1 MKLKELLRAIPQ
13 STDIK
18 IYLDG
23 IYEEKKLITD
33 YTEYKEN
40 EVLIVAPSYNED
52 DVICIALKK
61 SDILDEE
68 EKKYLSNVIKPFR
81 DRVIAIRKMTVCYEN
96 KKFIMIIL
104 NSEFETS
111 KREIINLPNFKNDMM
126 YKNMKENYSYTLK
139 DLGL

>member
-18 IYLDG
+18 VYLDG

-33 YTEYKEN
+33 YTEYKEY

-61 SDILDEE
+61 SDILDDM
-68 EKKYLSNVIKPFR
+68 EKEYLSYVIKPFR
-81 DRVIAIRKMTVCYEN
+81 NRIEFI
-96 KKFIMIIL
+96 KKIKSFKYYIYIKLKDDDEMM
-104 NSEFETS
+104 FP
-111 KREIINLPNFKNDMM
+111 NLPNKKM
-126 YKNMKENYSYTLK
+126 YKNMKENQPYKLEE
-139 DLGL
+139 LGL

>member
-18 IYLDG
+18 VYLDG

-61 SDILDEE
+61 QKSNILDDM
-68 EKKYLSNVIKPFR
+68 EKEYLSYVIKPFR
-81 DRVIAIRKMTVCYEN
+81 
-96 KKFIMIIL
+96 KKIEFIKKIKSFKYYIYIKLKDDEMM
-104 NSEFETS
+104 FP
-111 KREIINLPNFKNDMM
+111 NLPNKKM
-126 YKNMKENYSYTLK
+126 YKNMKENQPYKLEE
-139 DLGL
+139 LGL

>member
-18 IYLDG
+18 VYLDG

-81 DRVIAIRKMTVCYEN
+81 DRVIVIRKMTVCYEN

>member
-1 MKLKELLRAIPQ
+1 MKLKELLRTIPQ

-18 IYLDG
+18 IYCDG

-61 SDILDEE
+61 SDILNET
-68 EKKYLSNVIKPFR
+68 EKEYLSAVIKPFR
-81 DRVIAIRKMTVCYEN
+81 DKVIHIEKVECPNYKFFINIKINSALSETGYEDITLQFFQN
-96 KKFIMIIL
+96 
-104 NSEFETS
+104 E
-111 KREIINLPNFKNDMM
+111 M
-126 YKNMKENYSYTLK
+126 YKGMETNKEYTLEE
-139 DLGL
+139 LGL

>member
-18 IYLDG
+18 VYLDG

-40 EVLIVAPSYNED
+40 EVLIVAPSYNKD

-61 SDILDEE
+61 QKSDILDDV
-68 EKKYLSNVIKPFR
+68 EKEYLSFVIKPFR
-81 DRVIAIRKMTVCYEN
+81 KKIEFIKKIRSLKKDYIYISLKDDDAMMFPDLPN
-96 KKFIMIIL
+96 KK
-104 NSEFETS
+104 
-111 KREIINLPNFKNDMM
+111 M
-126 YKNMKENYSYTLK
+126 YKNMVENHPYKLE

>member
-1 MKLKELLRAIPQ
+1 MKLKELLRTIPQ

-18 IYLDG
+18 IYCDG

-61 SDILDEE
+61 SDILNET
-68 EKKYLSNVIKPFR
+68 EKEYLSAVIKPFR
-81 DRVIAIRKMTVCYEN
+81 DKVFCIGKARYDNVWFISIVVNFN
-96 KKFIMIIL
+96 K
-104 NSEFETS
+104 S
-111 KREIINLPNFKNDMM
+111 KRKTINLPNFKESNMF
-126 YKNMKENYSYTLK
+126 KNMKENHLYTLK
-139 DLGL
+139 ELGL

>member
-18 IYLDG
+18 VYLDG

-61 SDILDEE
+61 SDILDDM
-68 EKKYLSNVIKPFR
+68 EKEYLSYVIKPFR
-81 DRVIAIRKMTVCYEN
+81 NRIEFI
-96 KKFIMIIL
+96 KKIKSFKYYIYIKLKDDDDMM
-104 NSEFETS
+104 FP
-111 KREIINLPNFKNDMM
+111 NLPNKKM
-126 YKNMKENYSYTLK
+126 YKNMKENQPYKLEE
-139 DLGL
+139 LGL

>member
-18 IYLDG
+18 VYLDG

-61 SDILDEE
+61 SDILNEA
-68 EKKYLSNVIKPFR
+68 EKEYLSNIIKPFR
-81 DRVIAIRKMTVCYEN
+81 DRVFCIEKVGFDNFNCISIVVDSNLTSTERKT
-96 KKFIMIIL
+96 
-104 NSEFETS
+104 
-111 KREIINLPNFKNDMM
+111 INLPIFQKDM
-126 YKNMKENYSYTLK
+126 YKNMKENHLYTLK
-139 DLGL
+139 ELGL

>member
-1 MKLKELLRAIPQ
+1 MKLKELLRTIPQ

-18 IYLDG
+18 IYCDG

-61 SDILDEE
+61 SDILNEE
-68 EKKYLSNVIKPFR
+68 EKEYLRNVIKPFR
-81 DRVIAIRKMTVCYEN
+81 DRVFCIGKARYDNVWFISIVVNFN
-96 KKFIMIIL
+96 K
-104 NSEFETS
+104 S
-111 KREIINLPNFKNDMM
+111 KRKTINIPFFKKDI
-126 YKNMKENYSYTLK
+126 YKNMKENHLYTLK
-139 DLGL
+139 ELGL

>member
-61 SDILDEE
+61 SDILDET
-68 EKKYLSNVIKPFR
+68 EKEYLSNVIRPFR
-81 DRVIAIRKMTVCYEN
+81 DRVIAIRKMTVCYE
-96 KKFIMIIL
+96 K
-104 NSEFETS
+104 
-111 KREIINLPNFKNDMM
+111 
-126 YKNMKENYSYTLK
+126 
-139 DLGL
+139 

>member
-1 MKLKELLRAIPQ
+1 MKLKELLRTIPQ

-18 IYLDG
+18 IYCDG

-61 SDILDEE
+61 SDILNEE
-68 EKKYLSNVIKPFR
+68 EKEYLKNVIKPFR
-81 DRVIAIRKMTVCYEN
+81 DRVFCIGKARYDNV
-96 KKFIMIIL
+96 
-104 NSEFETS
+104 
-111 KREIINLPNFKNDMM
+111 
-126 YKNMKENYSYTLK
+126 
-139 DLGL
+139 

>member
-18 IYLDG
+18 VYLDG

-61 SDILDEE
+61 SDILNEA
-68 EKKYLSNVIKPFR
+68 EKEYLSNIIKSFR
-81 DRVIAIRKMTVCYEN
+81 DKVFCIVKERYDDIWFISIVVDFN
-96 KKFIMIIL
+96 K
-104 NSEFETS
+104 S
-111 KREIINLPNFKNDMM
+111 KRKTINVPLFRNDM
-126 YKNMKENYSYTLK
+126 YKNMKENHLYTLK
-139 DLGL
+139 ELGL

>member
-18 IYLDG
+18 VYLDG

-40 EVLIVAPSYNED
+40 EVFIVAPSYNED

-61 SDILDEE
+61 SDILNKA
-68 EKKYLSNVIKPFR
+68 EKEYLSNIIKQFR
-81 DRVIAIRKMTVCYEN
+81 DKIFCIVKERYDNVWFISIVVDFN
-96 KKFIMIIL
+96 K
-104 NSEFETS
+104 S
-111 KREIINLPNFKNDMM
+111 KRKTIKLPIFQKDI
-126 YKNMKENYSYTLK
+126 YKNMKENHLYTLK
-139 DLGL
+139 ELGL